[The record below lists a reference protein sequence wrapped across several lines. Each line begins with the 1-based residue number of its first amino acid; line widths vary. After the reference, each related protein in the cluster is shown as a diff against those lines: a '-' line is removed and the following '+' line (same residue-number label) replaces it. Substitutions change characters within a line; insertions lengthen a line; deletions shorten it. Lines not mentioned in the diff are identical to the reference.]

1 MKPELAERRAI
12 IDAKY
17 ICPLCKSFKEGCEL
31 GLETPVEACL
41 YYKQARKRPARKK
54 VVPKK
59 KKRTLL
65 AKWREVK
72 R

>member
-1 MKPELAERRAI
+1 MKPELAEHRAI
-12 IDAKY
+12 IDAKN
-17 ICPLCKSFKEGCEL
+17 ICPLCKYWKEGCDL
-31 GLETPVEACL
+31 GLDPPKEACL
-41 YYKQARKRPARKK
+41 HFVQARKRPARKK
-54 VVPKK
+54 VTPKK